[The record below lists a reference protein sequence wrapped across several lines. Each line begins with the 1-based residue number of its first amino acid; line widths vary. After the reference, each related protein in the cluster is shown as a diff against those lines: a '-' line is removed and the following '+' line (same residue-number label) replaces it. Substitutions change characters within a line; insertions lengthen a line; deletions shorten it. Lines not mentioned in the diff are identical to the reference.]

1 MQQFTII
8 KKGYRSKKQ
17 RDIKFYYLAD
27 FANYTLGFR
36 LCKVDK
42 FAPKDRGHRFNFA
55 RIAGDSCDW
64 LNLAS
69 KIGFNLDLAKH
80 LYKHR
85 AQANSVT

>member
-1 MQQFTII
+1 MQQFAII

-42 FAPKDRGHRFNFA
+42 FAPKDRG
-55 RIAGDSCDW
+55 IV
-64 LNLAS
+64 LNL
-69 KIGFNLDLAKH
+69 
-80 LYKHR
+80 R
-85 AQANSVT
+85 A

>member
-1 MQQFTII
+1 MQQFAII
-8 KKGYRSKKQ
+8 KTGYRSKKQ
-17 RDIKFYYLAD
+17 RGIKFYYLAD
-27 FANYTLGFR
+27 FANYTLGSR

-42 FAPKDRGHRFNFA
+42 FA
-55 RIAGDSCDW
+55 RIMGDSRDW